1 MSEQMGEELFLLIK
15 EEIDFHTIY
24 GIYSDITEA
33 ENDYRNLIKYNH
45 IEKGDLHLYILEKN
59 KFYKDENYKE
69 LEVL

>member
-1 MSEQMGEELFLLIK
+1 MSEELFLLIE

-24 GIYSDITEA
+24 EIYSDITEA
-33 ENDYRNLIKYNH
+33 ENDYRNLINYNH
-45 IEKGDLHLYILEKN
+45 IEKGDLHLYILEKT